1 MFCSIKRQYIHIIYS
16 SNNIF
21 LDIVYDFLKTKR
33 TIYEDSNLSKKRK
46 KCMITDMII

>member
-1 MFCSIKRQYIHIIYS
+1 MFCNIKRQYIHIYS

-33 TIYEDSNLSKKRK
+33 TKCEDSNLSKKRK